1 MKYKLKEYIVRYI
14 KALDEETIK
23 TLEKIIKEDEHYKS
37 RYRSQAILLS
47 YQGKSVNEL
56 ANIFGCKIR
65 TIYRWFDRFESEKV
79 EGVYELKGRGRKPL
93 LTIEKDAKKAHT
105 RRRAKNLF
113 VGTQTKM
120 VDPYLC
126 STTKI

>member
-1 MKYKLKEYIVRYI
+1 VRYI
-14 KALDEETIK
+14 KELDEETIK
-23 TLEKIIKEDEHYKS
+23 ILERIIKEDEHYKS

-65 TIYRWFDRFESEKV
+65 TIYRWLDRFESEKV

-93 LTIEKDAKKAHT
+93 LTIETDAKKV
-105 RRRAKNLF
+105 RAYIKKSL
-113 VGTQTKM
+113 M
-120 VDPYLC
+120 
-126 STTKI
+126 